1 MRMISIVRDIV
12 LGVLIIVGFIVFFG
26 IDRELAKKE
35 RTAMFESKLAHA
47 GLNIVEFIRKGE
59 YEFRGVEFDYGGV
72 PRIKLP
78 TETVSL
84 GTPEEFI
91 LMAQEHNQDIVYR
104 NVSALPWGGVLHYVF
119 NQDRTMA
126 WGFYTVRGSHFTW

>member
-12 LGVLIIVGFIVFFG
+12 LGVLIIVGLIVLFG

-35 RTAMFESKLAHA
+35 RTGTFESKLAHV

-59 YEFRGVEFDYGGV
+59 YEFRGVEFSYRGV

-91 LMAQEHNQDIVYR
+91 SMAEKHNQDIVYR
-104 NVSALPWGGVLHYVF
+104 NASTLPWGGVLHYIF
-119 NQDRTMA
+119 NQDKTMA
-126 WGFYTVRGSHFTW
+126 WEFYTVRGSHFTW